1 MYLTFATVLYMF
13 LHLSWGDKGNLMY
26 NLASCRQGQHHF
38 VMLKKIE
45 GLYRQLEVM
54 TNLDWPKKNKGKVR
68 GILKFFKYKS
78 I

>member
-1 MYLTFATVLYMF
+1 
-13 LHLSWGDKGNLMY
+13 MY

-68 GILKFFKYKS
+68 SILKFFKYKS